1 MKVQGNYPFAAPQ
14 DLVWTNVQ
22 NPEVLAAIMPGCEKL
37 VEIGENEYQGILKI
51 KVGPVQGK
59 FNGKIKLSDIN
70 APQSYA
76 ITVDGK
82 GAPGFV
88 KGNGTLH
95 LEADGDSTILHYDGD
110 AQVGGR
116 LASVGQRLLD
126 SSAKAIV
133 RQSLEGLG
141 QHVQNQMMAQIS
153 VQNSVTNGSPPDSPI
168 PAPPQIEAPSQI
180 EFAAGVAKNML
191 EELIPPESRDDVI
204 KKGVIVLGGL
214 ILFRILSE
222 WWMNRMAK
230 KIAKRIKKR

>member
-1 MKVQGNYPFAAPQ
+1 MKIQGSYPFAAPQ

-37 VEIGENEYQGILKI
+37 VETGENEYQGILKI
-51 KVGPVQGK
+51 RVGPVQGK

-70 APQSYA
+70 APQSYT

-82 GAPGFV
+82 GAPGFI
-88 KGNGTLH
+88 KGSGTLR

-110 AQVGGR
+110 AHVGGR

-153 VQNSVTNGSPPDSPI
+153 AQSSGTNGSSTDAQ
-168 PAPPQIEAPSQI
+168 PAPPPIEAPSQI
-180 EFAAGVAKNML
+180 EFATGVAKNML
-191 EELIPPESRDDVI
+191 EELLPLESRDEMI
-204 KKGVIVLGGL
+204 KKGMTVLGGL

-230 KIAKRIKKR
+230 KIAKRIRK